1 MENAA
6 KAVPAR
12 GEALAAAPKKE
23 EEEEEE
29 AKSSFVEDD

>member
-12 GEALAAAPKKE
+12 GEALAVAPKK
-23 EEEEEE
+23 EEEEE

>member
-23 EEEEEE
+23 EEEEE